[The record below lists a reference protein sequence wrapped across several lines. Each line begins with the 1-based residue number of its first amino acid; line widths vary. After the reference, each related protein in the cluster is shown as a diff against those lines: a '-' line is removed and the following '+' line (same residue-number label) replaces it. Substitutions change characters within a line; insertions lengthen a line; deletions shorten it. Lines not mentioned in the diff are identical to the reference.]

1 MREIEFRAWL
11 KQEKEMYKVVD
22 MDFELN
28 WVQVLDEINAPFR
41 KQNGFQNRATIGIE
55 NVEFMQYTGIDDED
69 GTKIFEGDIVEVYAM
84 RFVDYSPKSKYDVP
98 TKIRGVVKFKT
109 SWNCIGY
116 SIDYDNSY
124 NEKLRE
130 PKGKE
135 QCKRYFEQRPLCYFD
150 FNVHKKQDHP
160 NWVWKNH
167 IKVIG
172 NVFEN
177 PELLGEKDDIKE

>member
-1 MREIEFRAWL
+1 MIKGNNMREIEFRAWNKEKKIMCFDNEDDSASYWDGVYSSDIGLMNHSL
-11 KQEKEMYKVVD
+11 KRMRKEYV
-22 MDFELN
+22 
-28 WVQVLDEINAPFR
+28 I
-41 KQNGFQNRATIGIE
+41 
-55 NVEFMQYTGIDDED
+55 MQYTGIDDED
-69 GTKIFEGDIVEVYAM
+69 GTKIFDGDIVEVYA
-84 RFVDYSPKSKYDVP
+84 RRYVDYSPKSKYDVP

-135 QCKRYFEQRPLCYFD
+135 QCKRYFEQRPLCCFD